1 MQAKNEME
9 AIKALNEKIAGIVE
23 SGSNSNGSWVKFADG
38 TMICSGHIS
47 QTLTRTTQRSDCRG
61 IQNIWSYYQFS
72 NIVCRNSEIELT
84 RHVKYRCFVRMQK

>member
-1 MQAKNEME
+1 MQAKKEME

-23 SGSNSNGSWVKFADG
+23 SGSNDNGSWVKFADG
-38 TMICSGHIS
+38 TMICGGQIS
-47 QTLTRTTQRSDCRG
+47 QTLTRATQRSDCRR

-84 RHVKYRCFVRMQK
+84 RHVKYRCFVGMQK